1 MSIGGFG
8 YVADRS
14 KATIEAMQEVAKEEK
29 TEMIAEKISA
39 EKSMQTENSEQVFR
53 PRVPPKQKSIKARSK
68 TVTKL
73 KGTAA
78 EKKSLPTERIKD
90 QAERYE
96 RRNPELKAKVLKLLR
111 ERIKPDAKAEDIED
125 TLAEFYADPSL
136 ADEALEFLLDT
147 TEGELHQQV
156 QAAKDKLNED
166 KGREIAAGRNIHTQA
181 REASDKGL
189 GTPTSLRDMYR
200 DITGN
205 PRDSTTLFDELSQK
219 YAFGELKKVVDFLL
233 HSLGA
238 DMKSKGPSIDR
249 GELHRL
255 ITETRS
261 LQAILG
267 VYRFFKNRMNLMEGL
282 FEKGGIPFPKELNF
296 ELMSKSFM
304 ALTGERYPS
313 PDKVLGQAKRLGIE
327 DWILAKIIAFSQ
339 FRDSVK
345 ELSMSQ
351 IYRSLQ
357 HRDDLF
363 MAIIEA
369 LEDLEDQLEEL
380 EEKEEDEEGSG
391 EKEEQEEENQEEDE

>member
-1 MSIGGFG
+1 MGIGPGHIGG
-8 YVADRS
+8 DRMRV
-14 KATIEAMQEVAKEEK
+14 TLDAMQEVAKDERQEL
-29 TEMIAEKISA
+29 TAERLA
-39 EKSMQTENSEQVFR
+39 ADKSMQADSMEMVFR
-53 PRVPPKQKSIKARSK
+53 PKVPPKKKTIKARSK

-73 KGTAA
+73 MGTAA
-78 EKKSLPTERIKD
+78 EKKALPTERIKD

-96 RRNPELKAKVLKLLR
+96 RKNPELKSRVLSLLR
-111 ERIKPDAKAEDIED
+111 ERLKPGASLEDIED
-125 TLAEFYADPSL
+125 LLEEFYPDPSL
-136 ADEALEFLLDT
+136 ADEAMEFLLDT

-156 QAAKDKLNED
+156 QAAKDKLTEE
-166 KGREIAAGRNIHTQA
+166 KGREIVAGRNIHTQA

-205 PRDSTTLFDELSQK
+205 PRDSNTLFGELSQR

-267 VYRFFKNRMNLMEGL
+267 VYRFFKNRMKLMEGL
-282 FEKGGIPFPKELNF
+282 FEKGGIPLPKNLNF
-296 ELMSKSFM
+296 ELMAKSFM
-304 ALTGERYPS
+304 SLAGERYPS
-313 PDKVLGQAKRLGIE
+313 PDKVLDQAKRLGIE

-339 FRDSVK
+339 FRDSIR
-345 ELSMSQ
+345 ELAMSQ

-357 HRDDLF
+357 HRDELF

-369 LEDLEDQLEEL
+369 LEDLEDEL
-380 EEKEEDEEGSG
+380 EETIEKEEEEEEDEKK
-391 EKEEQEEENQEEDE
+391 EK